1 MYVCFEGLDSVQQ
14 GRFDNRFAAVEAW
27 FTGGQVIGE
36 AVKLFDITRKHRNL
50 PVIKDPHHF
59 IHYQVHKLEKY
70 YSLLDVQEHPH
81 PPKVPDEDI
90 KRAADILAG
99 GYEQQLYAQVGWF
112 YYPYVEARHFTSIKQ
127 ACLTSQDLQDIMT
140 KYDVTPKYLL
150 RRIHQVVPS
159 LAYSALPMK
168 MELSASQMRARME
181 YAEWLYQQHLQD
193 PKFLYKIM
201 WGDETRIYVGQDLLG
216 RLKVY
221 HYTGRYDGQPPIANP
236 LLNSRTTF
244 RLDVSLFVDAYNG
257 CTNVEFL
264 TGTTNLEADGRATQG
279 MQAVWGARMQRGL
292 GPYKVS

>member
-1 MYVCFEGLDSVQQ
+1 MYVSFEGLDRQQ
-14 GRFDNRFAAVEAW
+14 EDKFNNRLAAVEAW
-27 FTGGQVIGE
+27 FTGGKVIGE
-36 AVKLFDITRKHRNL
+36 AVKLFDITRKGRSL
-50 PVIKDPHHF
+50 PPVKDPHHY

-70 YSLLDVQEHPH
+70 YTLLDVREHPR

-90 KRAADILAG
+90 QRAADILAG
-99 GYEQQLYAQVGWF
+99 GYEQQLYAYIGLFPMTYW
-112 YYPYVEARHFTSIKQ
+112 EHRHFTSIKQ
-127 ACLTSQDLQDIMT
+127 ACLTNQALQDIVT

-150 RRIHQVVPS
+150 KRIHQVAPT

-168 MELSASQMRARME
+168 MELSAKQMHERME
-181 YAEWLYQQHLQD
+181 YAEWLYQLHLKD
-193 PKFLYKIM
+193 PWLLWHIM
-201 WGDETRIYVGQDLLG
+201 WGDETRIYIGKDLLG

-236 LLNSRTTF
+236 LLNMRSTF

-264 TGTTNLEADGRATQG
+264 TGTTDIEADGRATQG
-279 MQAVWGARMQRGL
+279 MRDVWRARMDNGQ